1 MSKTKCWDFC
11 LPFRRFLQFANI
23 ESINWPP
30 WPPPLRP
37 CSQWRGATSQTWSS
51 CKLSLILSLL
61 LLLQLYHCCCSSQ
74 GSYPFTPTAH
84 QPAWLPPVPRVCLQM
99 SNQGTI
105 AKFSSSTS
113 QDPTCL
119 KVSVSRL
126 FHKQM
131 SRVCV
136 SNLTIIDRTPYLPST
151 PENCSPSKNQPSD
164 SWQRSL

>member
-1 MSKTKCWDFC
+1 MTSSSSSMFSVERRNFTDLVIVQTHLYPAPYITALA
-11 LPFRRFLQFANI
+11 LPR
-23 ESINWPP
+23 
-30 WPPPLRP
+30 
-37 CSQWRGATSQTWSS
+37 T
-51 CKLSLILSLL
+51 LILSHQLL
-61 LLLQLYHCCCSSQ
+61 ISLLDS
-74 GSYPFTPTAH
+74 
-84 QPAWLPPVPRVCLQM
+84 PPVPRVCLQM

-164 SWQRSL
+164 S